1 LEYYYVPDG
10 VKNSDIEEKKLLFVV
25 NVDWGFLSHRLP
37 IAIEAIKQGYEV
49 HIATA
54 NTNKLD
60 LLESNGLVVQSLNLH
75 RSP

>member
-1 LEYYYVPDG
+1 MFQAEFRKTVIL
-10 VKNSDIEEKKLLFVV
+10 KKKKLLFVV

-54 NTNKLD
+54 ITDKLD
-60 LLESNGLVVQSLNLH
+60 LLESNGLVVHPLKLH
-75 RSP
+75 RSL

>member
-1 LEYYYVPDG
+1 MFQTELKTVIL
-10 VKNSDIEEKKLLFVV
+10 KKKKLLFVA

-49 HIATA
+49 HIATTI
-54 NTNKLD
+54 TNKLD
-60 LLESNGLVVQSLNLH
+60 LLESNGLVVHPLKLH